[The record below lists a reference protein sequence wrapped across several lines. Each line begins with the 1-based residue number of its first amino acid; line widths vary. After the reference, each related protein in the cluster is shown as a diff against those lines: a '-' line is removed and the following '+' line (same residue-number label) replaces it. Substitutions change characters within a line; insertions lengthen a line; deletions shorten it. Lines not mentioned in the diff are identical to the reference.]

1 MKERNITN
9 ITNELCAIDRQINYF
24 EELKYYEN
32 FTLCCGAQPYP
43 LSGLD
48 EEEFNKIK
56 NKIVEMLKNCYN
68 KKSDELIEFC
78 KVNKK

>member
-1 MKERNITN
+1 MKERNTTN
-9 ITNELCAIDRQINYF
+9 INYELCAINRQIDYF
-24 EELKYYEN
+24 KELKYYEN
-32 FTLCCGAQPYP
+32 AVSCGGGEPYP

-48 EEEFNKIK
+48 EGEFNKIK
-56 NKIVEMLKNCYN
+56 NKIIEMLNNCYN